1 MPVPAPFPVRCD
13 KVIKVV
19 HVPKGRNWSFCNFS
33 CRVSDDFE
41 TTYNYAYVSPP
52 STPPKNGAKQKAE
65 KLSNSTPSPK
75 RNVPSRVEE
84 LKSTPSPKRNVLP
97 NQDGLR
103 TPAALTNSE
112 KLRGIA
118 TCRTNDTEKC
128 DDIKDICY
136 LSDCKIKDT
145 KARVENKDS
154 TPSSTV
160 VIEKRIDLK
169 STDIGIT
176 DPGDLTDILDTDT
189 DYNGND
195 ANRNTTANILTE
207 SDEFNSNFKSTLN
220 EDIRIGAETRIET
233 RLESRSSVLTNNAEI
248 GTDSRSELLNFNV
261 EIRTPIRTPKQTH
274 TCRPSLLQR
283 LLNFHSKH
291 TSPTEPAQQSVITS
305 SITSSKPV
313 SPHRA
318 LKIKQEV
325 SDSVDPH
332 TGSHNQSNTL
342 PPSAEITISSPSP
355 NSIVSSSTY
364 LR

>member
-1 MPVPAPFPVRCD
+1 M
-13 KVIKVV
+13 
-19 HVPKGRNWSFCNFS
+19 
-33 CRVSDDFE
+33 
-41 TTYNYAYVSPP
+41 
-52 STPPKNGAKQKAE
+52 
-65 KLSNSTPSPK
+65 
-75 RNVPSRVEE
+75 
-84 LKSTPSPKRNVLP
+84 LP

-103 TPAALTNSE
+103 TRAALTNSE

-118 TCRTNDTEKC
+118 TCRTSDSEKC
-128 DDIKDICY
+128 DDIKDISY

-145 KARVENKDS
+145 KLHVENKDS
-154 TPSSTV
+154 TPSSTD

-169 STDIGIT
+169 SKDIKIT
-176 DPGDLTDILDTDT
+176 DPVDLTDILDTDT

-195 ANRNTTANILTE
+195 ANRNTTGNILTE

-220 EDIRIGAETRIET
+220 QDTRISAETRIET
-233 RLESRSSVLTNNAEI
+233 RLESRSSVLTNSAEI

-291 TSPTEPAQQSVITS
+291 NSPTEPAQQSVITS
-305 SITSSKPV
+305 SITSSKPT
-313 SPHRA
+313 SPHKA
-318 LKIKQEV
+318 LKIKKEV

-332 TGSHNQSNTL
+332 TGSHIQSNTP
-342 PPSAEITISSPSP
+342 PPSSEITISSSP
-355 NSIVSSSTY
+355 NSVASSTY